1 MFLCNVKYY
10 DEKNACFILSFRI
23 REHRLHHI
31 HSKRDIVYGDWLSLA
46 RDGNIN
52 IALSSISPHFETHPQ
67 TVPPDKGI
75 IFLLV
80 YYSFFFNVF
89 YLYLS
94 KKLLVI
100 IDNEMSCRVS
110 RFCKTKHGGNI

>member
-52 IALSSISPHFETHPQ
+52 VALSLHFPTFRNPSPNCPT
-67 TVPPDKGI
+67 
-75 IFLLV
+75 
-80 YYSFFFNVF
+80 
-89 YLYLS
+89 
-94 KKLLVI
+94 
-100 IDNEMSCRVS
+100 
-110 RFCKTKHGGNI
+110 